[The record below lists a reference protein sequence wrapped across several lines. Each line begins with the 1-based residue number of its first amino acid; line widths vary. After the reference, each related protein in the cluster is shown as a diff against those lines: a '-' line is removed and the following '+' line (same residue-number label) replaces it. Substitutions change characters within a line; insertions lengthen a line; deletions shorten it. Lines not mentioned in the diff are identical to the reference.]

1 MANSYKI
8 NDARTKVS
16 RILEEEY
23 KTTGTGGYQVCYQIG
38 ANSAKHTPTTALFK
52 EGSLTQIDVDK
63 YKATEI
69 NGTVRY
75 FYVTPECVNV
85 DSAYRRFTES
95 SSSKSSSSSSSKS
108 KQKSSKSKGSSS
120 DSLVVGAAKWLF
132 SETDKDKA
140 RRAEE
145 QKVDEQ
151 ISSMINP
158 IVEKYKESISKEYP
172 LDSDDAKT
180 ILGRIMALH
189 AVLAAHKNEQ
199 VSGDDIESKAEIRL
213 LQRKR
218 TIEGNQLK
226 RLIKHLNKKTNLKQ
240 IKKDAKNYGDM
251 TSVEVLIMM
260 GKVFACGLI
269 IILLLLQCAKQ
280 F

>member
-52 EGSLTQIDVDK
+52 EGTLTQIDVDK

-132 SETDKDKA
+132 SDTDEDKA

-145 QKVDEQ
+145 EIEDKQ
-151 ISSMINP
+151 ISSIVDP
-158 IVEKYKESISKEYP
+158 I
-172 LDSDDAKT
+172 
-180 ILGRIMALH
+180 
-189 AVLAAHKNEQ
+189 
-199 VSGDDIESKAEIRL
+199 
-213 LQRKR
+213 
-218 TIEGNQLK
+218 
-226 RLIKHLNKKTNLKQ
+226 
-240 IKKDAKNYGDM
+240 IKKYEY
-251 TSVEVLIMM
+251 SI
-260 GKVFACGLI
+260 
-269 IILLLLQCAKQ
+269 
-280 F
+280 